1 MTRLYSCRA
10 GTSWVLVEAATA
22 DLARR
27 SAAERLGY
35 ERRPEL
41 WDRITVR
48 HATAADVERY
58 GALADAHRSKPATDK
73 PKRKRTAERLR
84 ERFPGSVEM
93 FPEDAA

>member
-10 GTSWVLVEAATA
+10 GTSWVLIEAGSA

-27 SAAERLGY
+27 AAAERLGY

-41 WDRITVR
+41 WDRIIIR
-48 HATAADVERY
+48 HATEADIERY
-58 GALADAHRSKPATDK
+58 GALADAHRSKPSPDK
-73 PKRKRTAERLR
+73 PKRQRTAERLR
-84 ERFPGSVEM
+84 DKYPGAIEM